1 VNRRWIE
8 RAAQPVL
15 VGVVP
20 TLLLG
25 FGIWRFMSNHIFAR
39 APYIL
44 DTGLLARLVYHDG
57 LLLDVPHIACSYA
70 DSFYELYVSPLTSLF
85 SAVSY
90 VMPFQ
95 RLEWFTIVQAAVY
108 APLGAA
114 VYMIASRF
122 EPESKLRRL
131 PVTFAAAVTFA
142 FSGFTLSMV
151 GFPHFEAAMPA
162 FASLML
168 GAIVTGRMRLA
179 WTFLAFTAA
188 VRQDGGF
195 VAATTLIPLLYL
207 SWRGVAMP
215 ATRRQLVVMFAA
227 AVGASV
233 AAIVFQKLVF
243 HPFPRL
249 TQAYLG
255 DPPYAHLTLS
265 LLADRAEQFL
275 DINKVIYF
283 PFIATVAVAAIRR
296 DARYLLG
303 WAGAAPWFVFDFT
316 AIEDSKAQFFAYG
329 VGPFV
334 MAVLWVYLY
343 GAHLAPA
350 ERRPRAIVLEGA
362 FVGVCLA
369 STVGAYLSHPTGF
382 EFTTKDMVV
391 AQHMDRAAVHA
402 FVDALHDHRASLGR
416 LRIDGPV
423 ATLAIEYVEPEEI
436 WNPGATDI
444 DTLAFHVDGPAAT
457 TVLSDLIANHL
468 DACAHVKRTG
478 LYACTHDRLPPQVL
492 AGLEIE
498 LVPATFISAD
508 FVTQHW
514 QLIRVE
520 DRGIA
525 FRSNRVTSGW
535 LGTLPRGTYEWTL
548 TLEPETTVTGDLA
561 RLEIVQGESMLA
573 VGVAPNSARELRV
586 RFDADGGKQPL
597 AYRFRTL
604 ADRPLFVTTTQL
616 RRITTNRASTP

>member
-1 VNRRWIE
+1 MNRRWIE
-8 RAAQPVL
+8 RAAQPVV

-25 FGIWRFMSNHIFAR
+25 LGIWRFMSNHIFAR

-44 DTGLLARLVYHDG
+44 DTGLLARLVYRDG
-57 LLLDVPHIACSYA
+57 VLLAVPHIACNYA

-90 VMPFQ
+90 VVPIQ

-114 VYMIASRF
+114 VYLIASRF
-122 EPESKLRRL
+122 EPGSALRRL
-131 PVTFAAAVTFA
+131 PVTFAAAVAFA
-142 FSGFTLSMV
+142 FSGFTLSTV
-151 GFPHFEAAMPA
+151 GFPHFEVAMPA
-162 FASLML
+162 FACLML
-168 GAIVTGRMRLA
+168 GAIVTGRTRLA
-179 WTFLAFTAA
+179 WTFLALTAA

-195 VAATTLIPLLYL
+195 VAATTLLPLLYL
-207 SWRGVAMP
+207 SWRGVEMRP
-215 ATRRQLVVMFAA
+215 TRKRLAVMFGVAI
-227 AVGASV
+227 GASV
-233 AAIVFQKLVF
+233 VAMVVQKLVF

-255 DPPYAHLTLS
+255 DPPYAHLTWS
-265 LLADRAEQFL
+265 LLAARAEQFL

-316 AIEDSKAQFFAYG
+316 AIEESKAQFFAYG
-329 VGPFV
+329 LGPFM
-334 MAVLWVYLY
+334 MALLWVYLY
-343 GAHLAPA
+343 GAQLAPA
-350 ERRPRAIVLEGA
+350 ARRPRAIVLEGA
-362 FVGVCLA
+362 FVVVCLA
-369 STVGAYLSHPTGF
+369 STFGAYRSHPT
-382 EFTTKDMVV
+382 EVAFTARDMAVG
-391 AQHMDRAAVHA
+391 HHINRAKVHA
-402 FVDALHDHRASLGR
+402 FVEALHDHRASLGR

-423 ATLAIEYVEPEEI
+423 ATLAIEYVDPGEI

-444 DTLAFHVDGPAAT
+444 DALAFHIEGPAAM
-457 TVLSDLIANHL
+457 TVLGDLLANHL

-478 LYACTHDRLPPQVL
+478 LYLCTHDRLPPDVF

-498 LVPATFISAD
+498 VVPPPFISAD
-508 FVTQHW
+508 FITQHW
-514 QLIRVE
+514 NVIEIE

-525 FRSNRVTSGW
+525 FQDDRTTEGW
-535 LGTLPRGTYEWTL
+535 LGILPRGTYEWTF
-548 TLEPETTVTGDLA
+548 TLEPETPVTGDLA
-561 RLEIVQGESMLA
+561 RLEVVQGQTMLA

-586 RFDADGGKQPL
+586 RFDADGGEQPL
-597 AYRFRTL
+597 AFRFRAL
-604 ADRPLFVTTTQL
+604 GGSLVVTTTQL
-616 RRITTNRASTP
+616 RRIATDHAATP